1 MVSFIESIDINQ
13 LKIGLQLLVAAL
25 LGGAIGLEREYWKKA
40 AGLRTHMLV
49 ALGSCLFT
57 ILSRE
62 AFNDFIGKTS
72 YDPSRIAANIVL
84 GIGFIGAGVIM
95 HAKGRVKGITTAAG
109 IWIAAAI
116 GMAVGSHFYTIALFT
131 TLIVVVILFVARG
144 YERRFREFVKKN
156 NNKKK
161 EGLNSAA

>member
-1 MVSFIESIDINQ
+1 MLINSIDINQ

-49 ALGSCLFT
+49 SLGACLFT

-62 AFNDFIGKTS
+62 AFGEFIGKTS
-72 YDPSRIAANIVL
+72 YDPSRIAANIIIGV
-84 GIGFIGAGVIM
+84 GFIGAGAII
-95 HAKGRVKGITTAAG
+95 HGGGKIRGITTAAG

-116 GMAVGSHFYTIALFT
+116 GMAIGTHLYLIALFT
-131 TLIVVVILFVARG
+131 TFIAVVILAIARR
-144 YERRFREFVKKN
+144 YENKFRDFI
-156 NNKKK
+156 KK
-161 EGLNSAA
+161 EEEDNED